1 MKFMNSIIFDLQ
13 VQNWNLMDI
22 WRKSLYNYLP
32 SCRTR
37 SRTRWTCPN
46 ERGRNMSNH
55 LQRVPECVRSQDTFK
70 RVHPSLDFSV
80 DTLNMSRNMS
90 RNMSSIVRG
99 FLGHVLNVSG
109 FFWTR
114 SNVSHRPDT
123 FKRVQN
129 MSNICD
135 EQKCSKNKVLS
146 QVHEK

>member
-1 MKFMNSIIFDLQ
+1 MKFMNSIRFDLQ
-13 VQNWNLMDI
+13 VQNWNLMNI

-55 LQRVPECVRSQDTFK
+55 LQRVLECVR
-70 RVHPSLDFSV
+70 FS
-80 DTLNMSRNMS
+80 
-90 RNMSSIVRG
+90 
-99 FLGHVLNVSG
+99 GHVLTCPSLARFRCGHVEHVQKPVQKHVQYCERTSWTCFECVR

-114 SNVSHRPDT
+114 SNVSNRPDT

-129 MSNICD
+129 VSKICD
-135 EQKCSKNKVLS
+135 EHKCLKNKVLS